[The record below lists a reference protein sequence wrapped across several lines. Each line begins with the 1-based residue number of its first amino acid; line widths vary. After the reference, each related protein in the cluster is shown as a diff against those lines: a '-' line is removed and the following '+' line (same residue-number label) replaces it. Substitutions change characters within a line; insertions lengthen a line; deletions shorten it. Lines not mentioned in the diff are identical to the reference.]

1 MRLPLRVQVLFSLL
15 FAAAGVWIV
24 LAPTVIGYQPAGQP
38 WIDATYNDVIVG
50 GLLIVVSLAVIAVQ
64 LIGTTRARLR
74 AASGGRG

>member
-1 MRLPLRVQVLFSLL
+1 MRLLLRVQVLFSLL

-24 LAPTVIGYQPAGQP
+24 IAPTAIGYQPAGQP

-50 GLLIVVSLAVIAVQ
+50 GLLVVVSLGVLAVQ

-74 AASGGRG
+74 AVGN